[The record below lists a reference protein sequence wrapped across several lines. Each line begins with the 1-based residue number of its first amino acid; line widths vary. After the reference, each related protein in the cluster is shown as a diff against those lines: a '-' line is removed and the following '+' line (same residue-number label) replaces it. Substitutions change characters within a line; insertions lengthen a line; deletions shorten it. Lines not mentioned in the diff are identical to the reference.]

1 MTHPSVTIQITP
13 ESAPSPPSWMGE
25 VAAFAQ
31 VLTHVGLLKAIEN
44 HVQFARA
51 RFGTYDTIDFVVVLL
66 GYALSGERTLH
77 AFYERLSPFADVFMA
92 LFERD
97 HLPDRS
103 TLSRFLSALDQTTVE
118 ALRTQFQADLLAR
131 TPFPCVGGLWDRFDQ
146 QYVVV
151 DVDGTRQAARQRAL
165 PRLPSLPPP
174 HRRFDQ
180 VAAPGYKGRKRGEV
194 VRTRTT
200 LLQAHTH
207 QFLGTFGGAGNGDY
221 REELK
226 RAIQVITRYATTHK
240 LLPSQILVRL
250 DGLYGNAA
258 VLRDVLDT
266 GLGLI
271 GRSRDYALLDLVS
284 VQAVLARPP
293 VELCTHPE
301 SGAARALYDCPD
313 IPLTAGGP
321 RVRLIVASHPATST
335 SASIGK
341 KRDGMVYEL
350 FVTKLAA
357 PAFSAKDVLD
367 LYLHRGS
374 FETVL
379 ADEDIEQDPDRW
391 CSHTSCGQE
400 FWQVLSQWVWN
411 LRLELG
417 QGFSPAALR
426 TTEFAPAFE
435 TEPASP
441 APVSEPVPASEPAPV
456 RVYGPPQWAQRS
468 FTGGFPGSAFTLQP
482 DGSLL
487 CPANHPLYP
496 QERRPE
502 LNGSY
507 RLLYAARIADCRRCE
522 LRAQCQES
530 PSTSKPRRVSAV
542 IFPLSSHEAIPSALP
557 IATPSPLPKARDALP
572 HAPVLW
578 GDWPRCQIR
587 RNWLNVIRSET
598 VTMSR
603 ATPMEEQTL
612 VASEYVITRTQRA
625 HWRLSWDERLT
636 RNARLSTSPAL
647 TITIHGLPATF
658 AHSFGF
664 GLLPAA

>member
-1 MTHPSVTIQITP
+1 
-13 ESAPSPPSWMGE
+13 MGE
-25 VAAFAQ
+25 VAVFAQ
-31 VLTHVGLLKAIEN
+31 VLTHVGLLKAIQN

-51 RFGTYDTIDFVVVLL
+51 RFGTYDTIDFVVVLF

-92 LFERD
+92 LFDRD
-97 HLPDRS
+97 RLPDHS

-118 ALRTQFQADLLAR
+118 ALRTQFQEDLVAR
-131 TPFPCVGGLWDRFDQ
+131 TPFASVGGLWDRFDQ

-165 PRLPSLPPP
+165 PHLPSLPPP

-226 RAIQVITRYATTHK
+226 RAIQVMTKYATTHK

-258 VLRDVLDT
+258 VLRDALDT

-271 GRSRDYALLDLVS
+271 GRSRDYALLDLAS

-293 VELCTHPE
+293 VEICTHPE
-301 SGAARALYDCPD
+301 SGALRALYDCPD

-321 RVRLIVASHPATST
+321 RVRLIVARHPATST

-350 FVTKLAA
+350 FVTRLAA
-357 PAFSAKDVLD
+357 PAFSARDVLD

-391 CSHTSCGQE
+391 CSHTPCGQE
-400 FWQVLSQWVWN
+400 FWQILSQWVWN
-411 LRLELG
+411 LRLEIG
-417 QGFSPAALR
+417 QRFSPAAMR
-426 TTEFAPAFE
+426 TTAFAPAFE
-435 TEPASP
+435 TEPAP
-441 APVSEPVPASEPAPV
+441 PVPVSEPAPASEPAPV
-456 RVYGPPQWAQRS
+456 LVYGPPQWAQRS
-468 FTGGFPGSAFTLQP
+468 FTSGFPGSAFTLQP
-482 DGSLL
+482 DGNLL

-502 LNGSY
+502 RDGSY
-507 RLLYAARIADCRRCE
+507 RLLYAARIGDCRSCQ
-522 LRAQCQES
+522 LRASCLES
-530 PSTSKPRRVSAV
+530 MDTKKPRRVSAV
-542 IFPLSSHEAIPSALP
+542 FWPISSNQVLSSASVLAPPEP
-557 IATPSPLPKARDALP
+557 TPCC
-572 HAPVLW
+572 PVLW
-578 GDWPRCQIR
+578 GDWPRCYIR
-587 RNWLNVIRSET
+587 RNWLKVVRSER
-598 VTMSR
+598 VVMTMGAPPTENQTD
-603 ATPMEEQTL
+603 ATD
-612 VASEYVITRTQRA
+612 VAVITRAKRA
-625 HWRLSWDERLT
+625 HWRLSWEERLA
-636 RNARLSTSPAL
+636 RNARPVTARPL
-647 TITIHGLPATF
+647 TVTIHGLPDTF
-658 AHSFGF
+658 THVYGF
-664 GLLPAA
+664 ALLEAA

>member
-1 MTHPSVTIQITP
+1 
-13 ESAPSPPSWMGE
+13 MGE

-31 VLTHVGLLKAIEN
+31 VLTHVGLLKTIQN

-51 RFGTYDTIDFVVVLL
+51 RLGTYDTIDFVVVLL
-66 GYALSGERTLH
+66 GYALSGERTLD
-77 AFYERLSPFADVFMA
+77 AYYARLAPFAEVFMA

-97 HLPDRS
+97 RLPDRS

-118 ALRTQFQADLLAR
+118 ALRTQFQADLMAR
-131 TPFPCVGGLWDRFDQ
+131 TPFASVGGLWDRFDQ

-165 PRLPSLPPP
+165 PQLPSLPAP

-207 QFLGTFGGAGNGDY
+207 QFLGTFGGTGNGDY

-226 RAIQVITRYATTHK
+226 RALQVITRYATTHK
-240 LLPSQILVRL
+240 LLLAQILVRL

-258 VLRDVLDT
+258 VLKDILDADV
-266 GLGLI
+266 GLI
-271 GRSRDYALLDLVS
+271 GRCRDYALLDLAV

-293 VELCTHPE
+293 IEVCTHPE
-301 SGAARALYDCPD
+301 SGALRALYDCLD
-313 IPLTAGGP
+313 IPLMAGGP
-321 RVRLIVASHPATST
+321 YVRLIVASHPATST

-350 FVTKLAA
+350 FVTRLAA

-379 ADEDIEQDPDRW
+379 ADEDVEQDPDRW
-391 CSHTSCGQE
+391 CSHTPCGQE
-400 FWQVLSQWVWN
+400 FWQILSQWVWN

-417 QGFSPAALR
+417 QHLSPTPMH
-426 TTEFAPAFE
+426 TTEFAPASE
-435 TEPASP
+435 SAPANEPA
-441 APVSEPVPASEPAPV
+441 PASESAPTLT
-456 RVYGPPQWAQRS
+456 YGPPQWARRS
-468 FTGGFPGSAFTLQP
+468 FTGGFAGADFVLQP
-482 DGSLL
+482 DGTLR

-502 LNGSY
+502 RDGSL
-507 RLLYAARIADCRRCE
+507 RVVYAARIGDCRNCLVRT
-522 LRAQCQES
+522 QCQE
-530 PSTSKPRRVSAV
+530 TLLTLKPRRVSAV
-542 IFPLSSHEAIPSALP
+542 FWPLPSDQGLTSAPILGPPALP
-557 IATPSPLPKARDALP
+557 SCS
-572 HAPVLW
+572 PVLW
-578 GDWPRCQIR
+578 GDWPRCHIR
-587 RNWLNVIRSET
+587 RNWLKVVRSET
-598 VTMSR
+598 VDVTMGAIPTHDHTAGTDEHVS
-603 ATPMEEQTL
+603 
-612 VASEYVITRTQRA
+612 TRQQRA
-625 HWRLSWDERLT
+625 HWRFSWQQRLA
-636 RNARLSTSPAL
+636 RNARHVTAPSL
-647 TITIHGLPATF
+647 TVTIHGLSASF
-658 AHSFGF
+658 AHIYAF
-664 GLLPAA
+664 GLLAAA

>member
-1 MTHPSVTIQITP
+1 
-13 ESAPSPPSWMGE
+13 MGE

-31 VLTHVGLLKAIEN
+31 VLTHVGLLKAIQN

-51 RFGTYDTIDFVVVLL
+51 RFGTYDTMDFVVVLL
-66 GYALSGERTLH
+66 GYALSGERTLQ

-92 LFERD
+92 LCERD
-97 HLPDRS
+97 RLPDRS

-118 ALRTQFQADLLAR
+118 ALRMQFQEDLVAR
-131 TPFPCVGGLWDRFDQ
+131 TPFASVGGLWDRCDQ

-165 PRLPSLPPP
+165 PQLPSLPAP

-258 VLRDVLDT
+258 VLRDVLDMD
-266 GLGLI
+266 LGII
-271 GRSRDYALLDLVS
+271 GRSRDYALLDLAA

-293 VELCTHPE
+293 VEICTHAE

-335 SASIGK
+335 RTSIGK

-350 FVTKLAA
+350 FVTRMAT
-357 PAFSAKDVLD
+357 PAFSANDVLD
-367 LYLHRGS
+367 LYMHRGS

-379 ADEDIEQDPDRW
+379 ADED
-391 CSHTSCGQE
+391 
-400 FWQVLSQWVWN
+400 V
-411 LRLELG
+411 EL
-417 QGFSPAALR
+417 FDH
-426 TTEFAPAFE
+426 
-435 TEPASP
+435 
-441 APVSEPVPASEPAPV
+441 
-456 RVYGPPQWAQRS
+456 
-468 FTGGFPGSAFTLQP
+468 SA
-482 DGSLL
+482 
-487 CPANHPLYP
+487 
-496 QERRPE
+496 
-502 LNGSY
+502 
-507 RLLYAARIADCRRCE
+507 
-522 LRAQCQES
+522 
-530 PSTSKPRRVSAV
+530 
-542 IFPLSSHEAIPSALP
+542 
-557 IATPSPLPKARDALP
+557 
-572 HAPVLW
+572 
-578 GDWPRCQIR
+578 
-587 RNWLNVIRSET
+587 
-598 VTMSR
+598 
-603 ATPMEEQTL
+603 
-612 VASEYVITRTQRA
+612 
-625 HWRLSWDERLT
+625 
-636 RNARLSTSPAL
+636 
-647 TITIHGLPATF
+647 
-658 AHSFGF
+658 
-664 GLLPAA
+664 